1 MGAVVSCIQSVFRTI
16 GRAIM
21 GVVNGIGSIL
31 MAIIN
36 GVIGVIDVI
45 VGFLTC
51 NYCGSRRG
59 RMRRRSGGMG
69 RRRHA
74 GGTAAI

>member
-21 GVVNGIGSIL
+21 GVVHGIGAVL

-59 RMRRRSGGMG
+59 RMRRRTGGMG
-69 RRRHA
+69 RTRHA
-74 GGTAAI
+74 HTTATI